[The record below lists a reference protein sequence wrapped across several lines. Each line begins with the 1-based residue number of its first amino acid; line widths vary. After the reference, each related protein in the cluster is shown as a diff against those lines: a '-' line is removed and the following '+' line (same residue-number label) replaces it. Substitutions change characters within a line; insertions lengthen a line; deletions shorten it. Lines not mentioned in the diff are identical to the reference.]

1 MNVPN
6 KFITPLDDDD
16 IINKLEDLVKNS
28 TKARLRQRAH
38 AIILSSKRLSIDE
51 IALICGVVRNTVS
64 SWIDNWE
71 QLGFDGL
78 QDKDRPGGPSKLN
91 ESEKKLLLDLARETP
106 RSVTNMITA
115 LLDKTGKLLSEST
128 IKRLLKNAGL
138 KWKRIRKTTKNK
150 PKVEDLEKAGNE
162 IDELKEQHKNGAI
175 ELWFFDEVGFDLEPK
190 VPYAWQP
197 KGETIE
203 IPCSKSSRLNVLGF
217 LTPDNQFESFV
228 FECSVD
234 TDIVIATFDAFAKNL
249 TKKRVV
255 IIDNAPTH
263 TSKKFLAKCQEWDKK
278 GLFIKYLPTYS
289 PELNIIEIL
298 WRFIKYDWLP
308 FSAYSSFK
316 QLVIEVENILIQ
328 IGERFKINFA
338 N

>member
-1 MNVPN
+1 M
-6 KFITPLDDDD
+6 
-16 IINKLEDLVKNS
+16 
-28 TKARLRQRAH
+28 
-38 AIILSSKRLSIDE
+38 
-51 IALICGVVRNTVS
+51 
-64 SWIDNWE
+64 
-71 QLGFDGL
+71 
-78 QDKDRPGGPSKLN
+78 
-91 ESEKKLLLDLARETP
+91 LDLARETP

-138 KWKRIRKTTKNK
+138 KWKRIRKTTKNQ
-150 PKVEDLEKAGNE
+150 PKAEDLEKASKE
-162 IDELKEQHKNGAI
+162 IDELKEQHKNGKL

-197 KGETIE
+197 KGEILE
-203 IPCSKSSRLNVLGF
+203 VPCSHSARLNVLGF

-228 FECSVD
+228 FESSID
-234 TDIVIATFDAFAKNL
+234 TDVVIAAFDEFAKKI

-263 TSKKFLAKCQEWDKK
+263 TSKKFLSKIKEWEKK

-289 PELNIIEIL
+289 PQLNIIEIL
-298 WRFIKYDWLP
+298 WRFIKYEWLP

-328 IGERFKINFA
+328 IGQRFKINFA
-338 N
+338 